1 MAEHLARVVVA
12 DQVVWEGSV
21 PAGHVPTVTFERGA
35 QLTANS
41 ASGPVPIPGR
51 FAADVTIVRFAP
63 AKPKRKPATR
73 KPKSAKPTRKKAIAK

>member
-41 ASGPVPIPGR
+41 ASGPVPIPGW
-51 FAADVTIVRFAP
+51 FAADVTTVRFAP
-63 AKPKRKPATR
+63 AKPKPKP
-73 KPKSAKPTRKKAIAK
+73 AKPTRKKAIAK